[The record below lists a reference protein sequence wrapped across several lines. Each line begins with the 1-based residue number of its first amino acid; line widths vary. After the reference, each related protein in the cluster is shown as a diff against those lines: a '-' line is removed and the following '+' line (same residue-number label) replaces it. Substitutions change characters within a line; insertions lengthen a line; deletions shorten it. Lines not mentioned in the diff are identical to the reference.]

1 MYDAVFIKN
10 IKEINCFKDQYFSP
24 LFVNDLSTIINKIID
39 KEFKGILN
47 VGGPQRKSRLECV
60 ENFFNFLNIRDIK
73 INKIYLKDAIYLEKW
88 PNDVSFNIDKLVNFL
103 GNEPMSINNFFDKYY
118 KNGNKI

>member
-1 MYDAVFIKN
+1 M
-10 IKEINCFKDQYFSP
+10 
-24 LFVNDLSTIINKIID
+24 IINRIID
-39 KEFKGILN
+39 REFKGILN

-60 ENFFNFLNIRDIK
+60 ESFLNFLNIRDIK

-103 GNEPMSINNFFDKYY
+103 GNEPMTINNFFDKYY
-118 KNGNKI
+118 NNGNKL